1 MKMRYLIPRVRGII
15 IMPAKSIA
23 ISIILVLSL
32 SMLSPVNADEIEG
45 ERAEE
50 SVLNCDGIESLEF
63 NGLTANESVS
73 FQVGLGPRLPG
84 SNASSALLDSFME
97 NNTAWNW
104 TLDKHPYLDTNLTN
118 LQGVYK
124 PVSNETDLPVV
135 VLAAHYDSRDRAER
149 DDDENRT
156 DEPIPGAND
165 GASGVAVLSELARI
179 VPTLGLEHEVWIL
192 LTDAEDQGVVPQ
204 MLGAKAWAQDRTQEE
219 IDSMHAFLL
228 VDMIGD
234 ADLQINRVYPPKV
247 GLSETDRLW
256 DAVDGLASSLGLVK
270 DVAACDGSLGI
281 DIVNTDVLD
290 GVIDDHVPMLEVGI
304 PAIDLIDIR
313 FGPNATKWGGYW
325 HTHEDTPD
333 KVSAESL
340 AHVGRILELGLRQG
354 SWLMDENETLNED
367 IDDGTKQQSELSI
380 VYPIIAFTFI
390 GTVLLIS
397 GILHGSVRFKR

>member
-1 MKMRYLIPRVRGII
+1 
-15 IMPAKSIA
+15 MPAKYIA
-23 ISIILVLSL
+23 ISFIFVLSL
-32 SMLSPVNADEIEG
+32 SMLNPVNADEIED
-45 ERAEE
+45 EVAQE
-50 SVLNCDGIESLEF
+50 SMLNCEGIDSLEF
-63 NGLTANESVS
+63 DGLAANQSVT

-84 SNASSALLDSFME
+84 SNASSALLDSFIE

-118 LQGVYK
+118 LHGVYT
-124 PVSNETDLPVV
+124 PESNETDLPVV

-192 LTDAEDQGVVPQ
+192 LTDAEDQGVVPE

-219 IDSMHAFLL
+219 IDSIHAFLL

-256 DAVDGLASSLGLVK
+256 DSVEGLASSLGLVK
-270 DVAACDGSLGI
+270 DVAACDGSLGT
-281 DIVNTDVLD
+281 DIVNVNVLD

-340 AHVGRILELGLRQG
+340 THVGHILELGLRQG
-354 SWLMDENETLNED
+354 SWLMDENDTLNED
-367 IDDGTKQQSELSI
+367 TDNESKQSTQLSI
-380 VYPIIAFTFI
+380 VYSIIAFTFI
-390 GTVLLIS
+390 GASLLTF

>member
-1 MKMRYLIPRVRGII
+1 MRYLIPRVRGII
-15 IMPAKSIA
+15 IMPAKSVP
-23 ISIILVLSL
+23 ISFILVLLL
-32 SMLSPVNADEIEG
+32 SMLNPVNADEIENASID
-45 ERAEE
+45 ENT
-50 SVLNCDGIESLEF
+50 LNCEGIDSLEF
-63 NGLTANESVS
+63 DGLKANQSVS

-84 SNASSALLDSFME
+84 SNASKALLESFME

-104 TLDKHPYLDTNLTN
+104 TLDKHPYDDTNMTN
-118 LQGVYK
+118 LHGIYTPDVNQ
-124 PVSNETDLPVV
+124 TDLPVV
-135 VLAAHYDSRDRAER
+135 ILAAHYDSRDRAER

-156 DEPIPGAND
+156 NEPIPGAND
-165 GASGVAVLSELARI
+165 GGSGVAVLSELARI

-192 LTDAEDQGVVPQ
+192 LTDAEDQGVVPG

-219 IDSMHAFLL
+219 IDSIHAFLL

-247 GLSETDRLW
+247 GLSQTDRLW
-256 DAVDGLASSLGLVK
+256 EAVDDLASSLGLVK
-270 DVAACDGSLGI
+270 DVPACDGSLGI

-313 FGPNATKWGGYW
+313 YGPNATKWGGYW

-354 SWLMDENETLNED
+354 SWLMEENATLQDDIED
-367 IDDGTKQQSELSI
+367 KNKDASQYDAVVSFVVFS
-380 VYPIIAFTFI
+380 VI
-390 GTVLLIS
+390 GAVLLLF
-397 GILHGSVRFKR
+397 GILHGSVRFKP

>member
-23 ISIILVLSL
+23 ISFLLVLLISIL
-32 SMLSPVNADEIEG
+32 NPVNADEIEDL
-45 ERAEE
+45 ETDI
-50 SVLNCDGIESLEF
+50 LNCEGIESLEF
-63 NGLTANESVS
+63 DGLAANQSVS

-84 SNASSALLDSFME
+84 SNASSALLDSFIE

-104 TLDKHPYLDTNLTN
+104 TLDIHPYLDTNLTN
-118 LQGVYK
+118 LHGIYT
-124 PVSNETDLPVV
+124 PESNETDLPVV
-135 VLAAHYDSRDRAER
+135 ILAAHYDSRDRAER

-179 VPTLGLEHEVWIL
+179 VPMLGLEHQVWIL
-192 LTDAEDQGVVPQ
+192 LTDAEDQGVVPE

-219 IDSMHAFLL
+219 IDSIHAFLL

-270 DVAACDGSLGI
+270 DVTACDGSLGI
-281 DIVNTDVLD
+281 DIVNVNELD

-340 AHVGRILELGLRQG
+340 THVGHILELGLRQG
-354 SWLMDENETLNED
+354 SWLKDENETLDEETDNK
-367 IDDGTKQQSELSI
+367 TKETTELSI
-380 VYPIIAFTFI
+380 IYPILAFTFI
-390 GTVLLIS
+390 GASLITF

>member
-1 MKMRYLIPRVRGII
+1 
-15 IMPAKSIA
+15 MPAKYIA
-23 ISIILVLSL
+23 ISFILVLSL
-32 SMLSPVNADEIEG
+32 SMLNPVNADEIED
-45 ERAEE
+45 EVAQE
-50 SVLNCDGIESLEF
+50 SILNCEGINSLEF
-63 NGLTANESVS
+63 DGLAANQSVT

-84 SNASSALLDSFME
+84 SNASSALLDSFIE

-118 LQGVYK
+118 LHGVYT
-124 PVSNETDLPVV
+124 PESNGTDLPVV

-192 LTDAEDQGVVPQ
+192 LTDAEDQGVVPE

-219 IDSMHAFLL
+219 IDSIHAFLL
-228 VDMIGD
+228 IDMIGD

-256 DAVDGLASSLGLVK
+256 DSVEGLASSLGLVK
-270 DVAACDGSLGI
+270 DVAACDGSLGT
-281 DIVNTDVLD
+281 DIVNVNVLD

-340 AHVGRILELGLRQG
+340 THVGHILELGLRQG
-354 SWLMDENETLNED
+354 SWLMDENDTLNED
-367 IDDGTKQQSELSI
+367 TDNESKQSTQLSV
-380 VYPIIAFTFI
+380 VYSIIAFTFI
-390 GTVLLIS
+390 GASLVTF

>member
-15 IMPAKSIA
+15 IMPTKYIA
-23 ISIILVLSL
+23 ISFVLVLSL
-32 SMLSPVNADEIEG
+32 SMLNPVNADEMEG

-50 SVLNCDGIESLEF
+50 SLLDCDGIESLEF
-63 NGLTANESVS
+63 DGLAANQSVS

-118 LQGVYK
+118 LHGVYK

-156 DEPIPGAND
+156 GEPIPGAND

-179 VPTLGLEHEVWIL
+179 VPTLGLDHEVWIL

-219 IDSMHAFLL
+219 IDSIHAFLL

-234 ADLQINRVYPPKV
+234 AYLQINRVYPPKV

-354 SWLMDENETLNED
+354 SWLMEENETLNED

>member
-1 MKMRYLIPRVRGII
+1 
-15 IMPAKSIA
+15 MPAKYIA
-23 ISIILVLSL
+23 ISFILVLSL
-32 SMLSPVNADEIEG
+32 SMLNPVNADEIED
-45 ERAEE
+45 EVAQE
-50 SVLNCDGIESLEF
+50 SILNCEGINSLEF
-63 NGLTANESVS
+63 DGLAANQSVT

-84 SNASSALLDSFME
+84 SNASSALLDSFIE

-104 TLDKHPYLDTNLTN
+104 ALDKHPYLDTNLTN
-118 LQGVYK
+118 LHGVYT
-124 PVSNETDLPVV
+124 PESNETDLPVV

-192 LTDAEDQGVVPQ
+192 LTDAEDQGVVPE

-219 IDSMHAFLL
+219 IDSIHAFLL

-256 DAVDGLASSLGLVK
+256 DSVEGLASSLGLVK
-270 DVAACDGSLGI
+270 DVAACDGSLGT
-281 DIVNTDVLD
+281 DIVNVNVLD

-340 AHVGRILELGLRQG
+340 THVGHILELGLRQG
-354 SWLMDENETLNED
+354 SWLMDENDTLNED
-367 IDDGTKQQSELSI
+367 TDNESKQSTQLSI
-380 VYPIIAFTFI
+380 VYSIIAFTFI
-390 GTVLLIS
+390 GASLLTF

>member
-1 MKMRYLIPRVRGII
+1 MPR
-15 IMPAKSIA
+15 KSIA
-23 ISIILVLSL
+23 ISFILVISL
-32 SMLSPVNADEIEG
+32 SMLSPVNADEFEG
-45 ERAEE
+45 EGTEE
-50 SVLNCDGIESLEF
+50 SILNCQGIESLEF
-63 NGLTANESVS
+63 DGLAANQSVS

-84 SNASSALLDSFME
+84 SNASSALLNSFME

-118 LQGVYK
+118 LHGIYT
-124 PVSNETDLPVV
+124 PASNETDLPVV

-219 IDSMHAFLL
+219 IDSIHAFLL

-281 DIVNTDVLD
+281 DIVNTNVLD

-313 FGPNATKWGGYW
+313 FGPNATKWEGYW

-340 AHVGRILELGLRQG
+340 THVGHILELGLRQG
-354 SWLMDENETLNED
+354 SWLNEENETLNEENETLNED
-367 IDDGTKQQSELSI
+367 TDNKTRQSTQLSI
-380 VYPIIAFTFI
+380 IYPILAFTFI
-390 GTVLLIS
+390 GASLLTF
-397 GILHGSVRFKR
+397 GLLHGSVRFKR

>member
-1 MKMRYLIPRVRGII
+1 
-15 IMPAKSIA
+15 MPTKSIA
-23 ISIILVLSL
+23 ISFVLVLSL
-32 SMLSPVNADEIEG
+32 SMLNPVNADEMEG
-45 ERAEE
+45 EIAEE
-50 SVLNCDGIESLEF
+50 SLLDCDGIESLEF
-63 NGLTANESVS
+63 DGLAANQSVS

-118 LQGVYK
+118 LHGVYK

-156 DEPIPGAND
+156 GEPIPGAND

-179 VPTLGLEHEVWIL
+179 VPTLGLDHEVWIL

-219 IDSMHAFLL
+219 IDSIHAFLL

-234 ADLQINRVYPPKV
+234 AYLQINRVYPPKV

-256 DAVDGLASSLGLVK
+256 NAVDGLASSLGLVK

-340 AHVGRILELGLRQG
+340 AHVGRLLELGLRQG

>member
-1 MKMRYLIPRVRGII
+1 
-15 IMPAKSIA
+15 MPAKSVA
-23 ISIILVLSL
+23 ISFVLVLIL
-32 SMLSPVNADEIEG
+32 SILNPVNADEIETTLID
-45 ERAEE
+45 ENA
-50 SVLNCDGIESLEF
+50 LNCEGIDSLEF
-63 NGLTANESVS
+63 DGLRANQSVS

-84 SNASSALLDSFME
+84 SNASKALLESFME

-104 TLDKHPYLDTNLTN
+104 TLDKHPYADTNMTN
-118 LQGVYK
+118 LHGIYTPNVNQ
-124 PVSNETDLPVV
+124 TDLPVV
-135 VLAAHYDSRDRAER
+135 ILAAHYDSRDRAER

-165 GASGVAVLSELARI
+165 GGSGVAVLSELARI

-192 LTDAEDQGVVPQ
+192 LTDAEDQGVVPG

-219 IDSMHAFLL
+219 IDSIHAFLL

-247 GLSETDRLW
+247 GLSQTDRLW
-256 DAVDGLASSLGLVK
+256 ESVDDLASSLGLVK
-270 DVAACDGSLGI
+270 DVPACDGSLGI

-313 FGPNATKWGGYW
+313 YGPNATKWGGYW

-354 SWLMDENETLNED
+354 SWLMEENATLQDDVEDKNED
-367 IDDGTKQQSELSI
+367 ASKYDAVVSFVVFS
-380 VYPIIAFTFI
+380 AI
-390 GTVLLIS
+390 GVVLLLF
-397 GILHGSVRFKR
+397 GILHGSVRFKP

>member
-1 MKMRYLIPRVRGII
+1 
-15 IMPAKSIA
+15 MPAKSVA
-23 ISIILVLSL
+23 ISFVLVLLL
-32 SMLSPVNADEIEG
+32 SILNPVNADEIETTSID
-45 ERAEE
+45 ENT
-50 SVLNCDGIESLEF
+50 LNCEGIESLEF
-63 NGLTANESVS
+63 DGLRANESVS

-84 SNASSALLDSFME
+84 SNASKALLESFME

-104 TLDKHPYLDTNLTN
+104 TLDKHPYADTNMTN
-118 LQGVYK
+118 LHGIYTPNVNQ
-124 PVSNETDLPVV
+124 TDLPVV
-135 VLAAHYDSRDRAER
+135 ILAAHYDSRDRAER

-156 DEPIPGAND
+156 GEPIPGAND
-165 GASGVAVLSELARI
+165 GGSGVAVLSELARI

-192 LTDAEDQGVVPQ
+192 LTDAEDQGVVPC

-219 IDSMHAFLL
+219 IDSIHAFLL

-247 GLSETDRLW
+247 GLSQTDRLW
-256 DAVDGLASSLGLVK
+256 EAVDDLASSLGLVK
-270 DVAACDGSLGI
+270 DVPACDGSLGI

-313 FGPNATKWGGYW
+313 YGPNATKWGGYW

-354 SWLMDENETLNED
+354 SWLMEENTTLQDDVENKSED
-367 IDDGTKQQSELSI
+367 ATQYDAVVLFVVFS
-380 VYPIIAFTFI
+380 AI
-390 GTVLLIS
+390 GAVLLLF
-397 GILHGSVRFKR
+397 GILHGSVRFKP

>member
-1 MKMRYLIPRVRGII
+1 
-15 IMPAKSIA
+15 MPAKSIA
-23 ISIILVLSL
+23 ISFILVLSL
-32 SMLSPVNADEIEG
+32 SMLNPVNADEIEG
-45 ERAEE
+45 TE
-50 SVLNCDGIESLEF
+50 VDMLNCEGIEFLEF
-63 NGLTANESVS
+63 DGLAANQSVS

-84 SNASSALLDSFME
+84 SNASSALLNSFME
-97 NNTAWNW
+97 NNTEWDW

-118 LQGVYK
+118 LHGVYT
-124 PVSNETDLPVV
+124 PVSNQTDLPVV

-192 LTDAEDQGVVPQ
+192 LTDAEDQGVVPE

-219 IDSMHAFLL
+219 IDSIHAFLL

-234 ADLQINRVYPPKV
+234 ADLQINRVYPPSV
-247 GLSETDRLW
+247 GISETDRLW
-256 DAVDGLASSLGLVK
+256 NAVEGLASSLGIVK
-270 DVAACDGSLGI
+270 DVTSCDGSLGI
-281 DIVNTDVLD
+281 DIVNVNVLD

-340 AHVGRILELGLRQG
+340 THVGHILELGLRQG
-354 SWLMDENETLNED
+354 SWLMDENETLDED
-367 IDDGTKQQSELSI
+367 TDEKTKQSPQLSI
-380 VYPIIAFTFI
+380 VYPIIVFTFI
-390 GTVLLIS
+390 GASLLTF

>member
-179 VPTLGLEHEVWIL
+179 VPTLGLEHEV
-192 LTDAEDQGVVPQ
+192 
-204 MLGAKAWAQDRTQEE
+204 
-219 IDSMHAFLL
+219 
-228 VDMIGD
+228 
-234 ADLQINRVYPPKV
+234 
-247 GLSETDRLW
+247 
-256 DAVDGLASSLGLVK
+256 SSTGFY
-270 DVAACDGSLGI
+270 S
-281 DIVNTDVLD
+281 T
-290 GVIDDHVPMLEVGI
+290 
-304 PAIDLIDIR
+304 
-313 FGPNATKWGGYW
+313 
-325 HTHEDTPD
+325 
-333 KVSAESL
+333 S
-340 AHVGRILELGLRQG
+340 
-354 SWLMDENETLNED
+354 
-367 IDDGTKQQSELSI
+367 
-380 VYPIIAFTFI
+380 
-390 GTVLLIS
+390 
-397 GILHGSVRFKR
+397 SVQ

>member
-23 ISIILVLSL
+23 ISFLLVLLISIL
-32 SMLSPVNADEIEG
+32 NPVNADEIEDL
-45 ERAEE
+45 ETDI
-50 SVLNCDGIESLEF
+50 LNCEGIESLEF
-63 NGLTANESVS
+63 DGLAANQSVS

-84 SNASSALLDSFME
+84 SNASSALLDSFIE

-104 TLDKHPYLDTNLTN
+104 TLDIHPYLDTNLTN
-118 LQGVYK
+118 LHGIYT
-124 PVSNETDLPVV
+124 PESNETDLPVV

-179 VPTLGLEHEVWIL
+179 VPMLGLEHEVWIL
-192 LTDAEDQGVVPQ
+192 LTDAEDQGVVPE

-219 IDSMHAFLL
+219 IDSIHAFLL

-256 DAVDGLASSLGLVK
+256 DAVDDLASSLGLVK
-270 DVAACDGSLGI
+270 DVTACDGSLGI
-281 DIVNTDVLD
+281 DIVNVNELD

-340 AHVGRILELGLRQG
+340 THVGHILELGLRQG
-354 SWLMDENETLNED
+354 SWLEDENETLDEETDNK
-367 IDDGTKQQSELSI
+367 TKETTELSI
-380 VYPIIAFTFI
+380 IYPILAFTFI
-390 GTVLLIS
+390 GASLITF

>member
-1 MKMRYLIPRVRGII
+1 MKNSIYITLFFITTTVSCQ
-15 IMPAKSIA
+15 KSIP
-23 ISIILVLSL
+23 LF
-32 SMLSPVNADEIEG
+32 
-45 ERAEE
+45 
-50 SVLNCDGIESLEF
+50 DGNSAF
-63 NGLTANESVS
+63 NHLIKQCE
-73 FQVGLGPRLPG
+73 LGPRNPG
-84 SNASSALLDSFME
+84 SNGHKKALEYFLEILNPLADTLFTQSYIETMPRTGKKVDMNNVIARFNTSASKQIMISAHWDTRPWGDRGSSIME
-97 NNTAWNW
+97 KN
-104 TLDKHPYLDTNLTN
+104 
-118 LQGVYK
+118 Q
-124 PVSNETDLPVV
+124 
-135 VLAAHYDSRDRAER
+135 
-149 DDDENRT
+149 
-156 DEPIPGAND
+156 PILGAND

-219 IDSMHAFLL
+219 IDSIHAFLL

-270 DVAACDGSLGI
+270 NVAACDGSLGI

-340 AHVGRILELGLRQG
+340 AHVGNILELGLRQG

-367 IDDGTKQQSELSI
+367 FDEETKQQSELSI

-390 GTVLLIS
+390 GTVLLIF

>member
-1 MKMRYLIPRVRGII
+1 MRYLIPRVRGII
-15 IMPAKSIA
+15 IMPTKSIA
-23 ISIILVLSL
+23 ISFVLVLSL

-45 ERAEE
+45 EIAEE
-50 SVLNCDGIESLEF
+50 SLLDCDGIESLEF
-63 NGLTANESVS
+63 DGLAANQSVS

-118 LQGVYK
+118 LHGVYK

-156 DEPIPGAND
+156 GEPIPGAND
-165 GASGVAVLSELARI
+165 GASGVAVLLELARI
-179 VPTLGLEHEVWIL
+179 VPTLGLDHEVWIL

-219 IDSMHAFLL
+219 IDSIHAFLL

-234 ADLQINRVYPPKV
+234 AYLQINRVYPPKV

>member
-1 MKMRYLIPRVRGII
+1 
-15 IMPAKSIA
+15 MPAKSIA
-23 ISIILVLSL
+23 ISFLLVLLISTIN
-32 SMLSPVNADEIEG
+32 PVNAEEIE
-45 ERAEE
+45 EIE
-50 SVLNCDGIESLEF
+50 SDILNCEGIESLEF
-63 NGLTANESVS
+63 DGLAANQSVS

-84 SNASSALLDSFME
+84 SNASSTLLNSFIE
-97 NNTAWNW
+97 NNTAWDW

-118 LQGVYK
+118 LHGIYT
-124 PVSNETDLPVV
+124 PESNETDLPVV

-179 VPTLGLEHEVWIL
+179 VPMLGLEHEVWIL
-192 LTDAEDQGVVPQ
+192 LTDAEDQGVVPG

-219 IDSMHAFLL
+219 IDSIDAFLL

-256 DAVDGLASSLGLVK
+256 DAVNGLSSSLGLVK
-270 DVAACDGSLGI
+270 DVTACDGSLGI
-281 DIVNTDVLD
+281 DIVNVNELD

-340 AHVGRILELGLRQG
+340 THVGQILELGLRQG
-354 SWLMDENETLNED
+354 SWLKDVNESLNED
-367 IDDGTKQQSELSI
+367 TDHKTKQSTQLNI
-380 VYPIIAFTFI
+380 VYPILAFTFI
-390 GTVLLIS
+390 GASLLTF

>member
-1 MKMRYLIPRVRGII
+1 
-15 IMPAKSIA
+15 MPTKSIA
-23 ISIILVLSL
+23 ISFVLVLSL
-32 SMLSPVNADEIEG
+32 SMLNPVNADEMEG
-45 ERAEE
+45 EIAEE
-50 SVLNCDGIESLEF
+50 SLLDCDGIESLEF
-63 NGLTANESVS
+63 DGLAANQSVS

-104 TLDKHPYLDTNLTN
+104 TLDKHPYLDTDLTN
-118 LQGVYK
+118 LHGVYK

-156 DEPIPGAND
+156 GEPIPGAND

-179 VPTLGLEHEVWIL
+179 VPTLGLDHEVWIL

-219 IDSMHAFLL
+219 IDSIHAFLL

-234 ADLQINRVYPPKV
+234 AYLQINRVYPPKV

-256 DAVDGLASSLGLVK
+256 NAVDGLASSLGLVK

-340 AHVGRILELGLRQG
+340 AHVGRLLELGLRQG

-367 IDDGTKQQSELSI
+367 IDDETKQQSELSI

>member
-1 MKMRYLIPRVRGII
+1 MPR
-15 IMPAKSIA
+15 KSIA
-23 ISIILVLSL
+23 ISFILVISL
-32 SMLSPVNADEIEG
+32 SMLSPVNADEFEG
-45 ERAEE
+45 EGTEE
-50 SVLNCDGIESLEF
+50 SILNCQGIESLEF
-63 NGLTANESVS
+63 DGLAANQSVS

-84 SNASSALLDSFME
+84 SNASSALLNSFME

-118 LQGVYK
+118 LHGIYT
-124 PVSNETDLPVV
+124 PANNETDLPVV

-219 IDSMHAFLL
+219 IDSIHAFLL

-281 DIVNTDVLD
+281 DIVNTNVLD

-313 FGPNATKWGGYW
+313 FGPNATKWCDNRA
-325 HTHEDTPD
+325 HCHFVIDNSS
-333 KVSAESL
+333 VFFFVFFISA
-340 AHVGRILELGLRQG
+340 A
-354 SWLMDENETLNED
+354 
-367 IDDGTKQQSELSI
+367 
-380 VYPIIAFTFI
+380 
-390 GTVLLIS
+390 
-397 GILHGSVRFKR
+397 

>member
-367 IDDGTKQQSELSI
+367 IEEENKQQSELSI

-390 GTVLLIS
+390 GTVLLIF

>member
-1 MKMRYLIPRVRGII
+1 
-15 IMPAKSIA
+15 MPAKSIA

>member
-1 MKMRYLIPRVRGII
+1 
-15 IMPAKSIA
+15 MPAKYIA
-23 ISIILVLSL
+23 ISFIFVLSL
-32 SMLSPVNADEIEG
+32 SMLNPVNADEIED
-45 ERAEE
+45 EVAQE
-50 SVLNCDGIESLEF
+50 SMLNCEGIDSLEF
-63 NGLTANESVS
+63 DGLAANQSVT

-84 SNASSALLDSFME
+84 SNASSALLDSFIE

-118 LQGVYK
+118 LHGVYT
-124 PVSNETDLPVV
+124 PESNETDLPVV

-179 VPTLGLEHEVWIL
+179 VPSLGLEHEVWIL
-192 LTDAEDQGVVPQ
+192 LTDAEDQGVVPE

-219 IDSMHAFLL
+219 IDSIHAFLL

-256 DAVDGLASSLGLVK
+256 DSVEGLASSLGLVK
-270 DVAACDGSLGI
+270 DVAACDGSLGT
-281 DIVNTDVLD
+281 DIVNVNVLD

-340 AHVGRILELGLRQG
+340 THVGHILELGLRQG
-354 SWLMDENETLNED
+354 SWLMDENDTLNED
-367 IDDGTKQQSELSI
+367 TDNESKQSTQLSI
-380 VYPIIAFTFI
+380 VYSIIAFTFI
-390 GTVLLIS
+390 GASLLTF

>member
-1 MKMRYLIPRVRGII
+1 
-15 IMPAKSIA
+15 MPAKSIA
-23 ISIILVLSL
+23 ISFLLVLLISIL
-32 SMLSPVNADEIEG
+32 NPVNADEIEDL
-45 ERAEE
+45 ETDI
-50 SVLNCDGIESLEF
+50 LNCEGIESLEF
-63 NGLTANESVS
+63 DGLAANQSVS

-84 SNASSALLDSFME
+84 SNASSALLDSFIE

-104 TLDKHPYLDTNLTN
+104 TLDIHPYLDTNLTN
-118 LQGVYK
+118 LHGIYT
-124 PVSNETDLPVV
+124 PESNETDLPVV

-179 VPTLGLEHEVWIL
+179 VPMLGLEHEVWIL
-192 LTDAEDQGVVPQ
+192 LTDAEDQGVVPE

-219 IDSMHAFLL
+219 IDSIHAFLL

-270 DVAACDGSLGI
+270 DVTACDGSLGI
-281 DIVNTDVLD
+281 DIVNVNELD

-340 AHVGRILELGLRQG
+340 THVGHILELGLRQG
-354 SWLMDENETLNED
+354 SWLEDENETLDKETDNK
-367 IDDGTKQQSELSI
+367 TKETTELSI
-380 VYPIIAFTFI
+380 IYPILAFTFI
-390 GTVLLIS
+390 GASLITF

>member
-1 MKMRYLIPRVRGII
+1 MRYLIPRVRGII
-15 IMPAKSIA
+15 IMPTKYIA
-23 ISIILVLSL
+23 ISFVLVLSL
-32 SMLSPVNADEIEG
+32 SMLNPVNADEMEG

-50 SVLNCDGIESLEF
+50 SLLDCDGIESLEF
-63 NGLTANESVS
+63 DGLAANQSVS

-118 LQGVYK
+118 LHGVYK

-156 DEPIPGAND
+156 GEPIPGAND

-179 VPTLGLEHEVWIL
+179 VPTLGLDHEVWIL

-219 IDSMHAFLL
+219 IDSIHAFLL

-234 ADLQINRVYPPKV
+234 AYLQINRVYPPKV

>member
-1 MKMRYLIPRVRGII
+1 
-15 IMPAKSIA
+15 MPAKYIA
-23 ISIILVLSL
+23 ISFILVLSL
-32 SMLSPVNADEIEG
+32 SMLNPVNADEIED
-45 ERAEE
+45 EVAQE
-50 SVLNCDGIESLEF
+50 SILNCEGINSLEF
-63 NGLTANESVS
+63 DGLAANQSVT

-84 SNASSALLDSFME
+84 SNASSALLDSFIE

-118 LQGVYK
+118 LHGVYT
-124 PVSNETDLPVV
+124 PESNETDLPVV

-179 VPTLGLEHEVWIL
+179 VPSLGLEHEVWIL
-192 LTDAEDQGVVPQ
+192 LTDAEDQGVVPE

-219 IDSMHAFLL
+219 IDSIHAFLL

-256 DAVDGLASSLGLVK
+256 DSVEGLASSLGLVK
-270 DVAACDGSLGI
+270 DVAACDGSLGT
-281 DIVNTDVLD
+281 DIVNVNVLD

-340 AHVGRILELGLRQG
+340 THVGHILELGLRQG
-354 SWLMDENETLNED
+354 SWLMDENDTLNED
-367 IDDGTKQQSELSI
+367 TDNESKQSTQLSV
-380 VYPIIAFTFI
+380 VYSIIAFTFI
-390 GTVLLIS
+390 GASLVTF

>member
-23 ISIILVLSL
+23 ISFLLVLLISIL
-32 SMLSPVNADEIEG
+32 NPVNADEIEDL
-45 ERAEE
+45 ETDI
-50 SVLNCDGIESLEF
+50 LNCEGIESLEF
-63 NGLTANESVS
+63 DGLAANQSVS

-84 SNASSALLDSFME
+84 SNASSALLDSFIE

-104 TLDKHPYLDTNLTN
+104 TLDIHPYLDTNLTN
-118 LQGVYK
+118 LHGIYT
-124 PVSNETDLPVV
+124 PESNETDLPVV

-179 VPTLGLEHEVWIL
+179 VPMLGLEHEVWIL
-192 LTDAEDQGVVPQ
+192 LTDAEDQGVVPE

-219 IDSMHAFLL
+219 IDSIHAFLL

-270 DVAACDGSLGI
+270 DVTACDGSLGI
-281 DIVNTDVLD
+281 DIVNVNELD

-340 AHVGRILELGLRQG
+340 THVGHILELGLRQG
-354 SWLMDENETLNED
+354 SWLEDENETLDKETDNK
-367 IDDGTKQQSELSI
+367 TKETTELSI
-380 VYPIIAFTFI
+380 IYPILAFTFI
-390 GTVLLIS
+390 GASLITF

>member
-1 MKMRYLIPRVRGII
+1 
-15 IMPAKSIA
+15 MPAKSIA
-23 ISIILVLSL
+23 ISFILVLSL
-32 SMLSPVNADEIEG
+32 SMLNPVNADEIEG
-45 ERAEE
+45 TE
-50 SVLNCDGIESLEF
+50 VDMLNCEGIEFLEF
-63 NGLTANESVS
+63 DGLAANQSVS

-84 SNASSALLDSFME
+84 SNASSVLLNSFME
-97 NNTAWNW
+97 NNTEWDW

-118 LQGVYK
+118 LHGVYT
-124 PVSNETDLPVV
+124 PVSNQTDLPVV

-156 DEPIPGAND
+156 DDPIPGAND

-192 LTDAEDQGVVPQ
+192 LTDAEDQGVVPE

-219 IDSMHAFLL
+219 IDSIHAFLL

-234 ADLQINRVYPPKV
+234 ADLQINRVYPPSV
-247 GLSETDRLW
+247 GISETDRLW
-256 DAVDGLASSLGLVK
+256 NAVEGLASSLGIVK
-270 DVAACDGSLGI
+270 DVTSCDGSLGI
-281 DIVNTDVLD
+281 DIVNVNVLD

-340 AHVGRILELGLRQG
+340 THVGHILELGLRQG
-354 SWLMDENETLNED
+354 SWLMDENETLDED
-367 IDDGTKQQSELSI
+367 THEKTKQSPQLSI
-380 VYPIIAFTFI
+380 VYPIIVFTFI
-390 GTVLLIS
+390 GASLLTF

>member
-1 MKMRYLIPRVRGII
+1 
-15 IMPAKSIA
+15 MPTKSIA
-23 ISIILVLSL
+23 ISFVLVLSL
-32 SMLSPVNADEIEG
+32 SMLNPVNADEMEG
-45 ERAEE
+45 EIAEE
-50 SVLNCDGIESLEF
+50 SLLDCDGIESLEF
-63 NGLTANESVS
+63 DGLAANQSVS

-104 TLDKHPYLDTNLTN
+104 TLDKHPYLDTDLTN
-118 LQGVYK
+118 LHGVYK

-156 DEPIPGAND
+156 GEPIPGAND

-179 VPTLGLEHEVWIL
+179 VPTLGLDHEVWIL

-219 IDSMHAFLL
+219 IDSIHAFLL

-234 ADLQINRVYPPKV
+234 AYLQINRVYPPKV

-256 DAVDGLASSLGLVK
+256 NAVDGLASSLGLVK

-340 AHVGRILELGLRQG
+340 AHVGRLLELGLRQG

>member
-15 IMPAKSIA
+15 IMPTKYIA
-23 ISIILVLSL
+23 ISFVLVLSL
-32 SMLSPVNADEIEG
+32 SMLNPVNADEMEG

-50 SVLNCDGIESLEF
+50 GLLDCDGIESLEF
-63 NGLTANESVS
+63 DGLAANQSVS

-118 LQGVYK
+118 LHGVYK

-156 DEPIPGAND
+156 GEPIPGAND
-165 GASGVAVLSELARI
+165 GASGVAVLLELARI
-179 VPTLGLEHEVWIL
+179 VPTLGLDHEVWIL

-219 IDSMHAFLL
+219 IDSIHAFLL

-234 ADLQINRVYPPKV
+234 AYLQINRVYPPKV

>member
-1 MKMRYLIPRVRGII
+1 
-15 IMPAKSIA
+15 MPAKYIA
-23 ISIILVLSL
+23 ISFILVLSL
-32 SMLSPVNADEIEG
+32 SMLNPVNADEIED
-45 ERAEE
+45 EVAQE
-50 SVLNCDGIESLEF
+50 SILNCEGINSLEF
-63 NGLTANESVS
+63 DGLAANQSVT

-84 SNASSALLDSFME
+84 SNASSALLDSFIE

-118 LQGVYK
+118 LHGVYT
-124 PVSNETDLPVV
+124 PESNETDLPVV

-179 VPTLGLEHEVWIL
+179 VPSLGLEHEVWIL
-192 LTDAEDQGVVPQ
+192 LTDAEDQGVVPE

-219 IDSMHAFLL
+219 IDSIHAFLL

-256 DAVDGLASSLGLVK
+256 DSVEGLASSLGLVK
-270 DVAACDGSLGI
+270 DVAACDGSLGT
-281 DIVNTDVLD
+281 DIVNVNVLD

-340 AHVGRILELGLRQG
+340 THVGHILELGLRQG
-354 SWLMDENETLNED
+354 SWLMDENDTLNED
-367 IDDGTKQQSELSI
+367 TDNESKQSTQLSI
-380 VYPIIAFTFI
+380 VYSIIAFTFI
-390 GTVLLIS
+390 GASLVTF

>member
-50 SVLNCDGIESLEF
+50 SVLNCYGIESLEF

-234 ADLQINRVYPPKV
+234 AYLQINRVYPPKV

-340 AHVGRILELGLRQG
+340 AHVGNILELGLRQG

-367 IDDGTKQQSELSI
+367 IDEETKQQSELSI

-390 GTVLLIS
+390 GTVLLIF

>member
-1 MKMRYLIPRVRGII
+1 
-15 IMPAKSIA
+15 MPAKSIA

-32 SMLSPVNADEIEG
+32 SMLNPVNADEIEA

-50 SVLNCDGIESLEF
+50 SLLNCDGIESLEF
-63 NGLTANESVS
+63 DGLAANQSVS

-84 SNASSALLDSFME
+84 SNASETLLDSFME
-97 NNTAWNW
+97 NNTAWEW

-118 LQGVYK
+118 LQGIYT
-124 PVSNETDLPVV
+124 PPSNETDLPVV

-219 IDSMHAFLL
+219 IDSIHAFLL

-234 ADLQINRVYPPKV
+234 ADLQINRVYPPTV

-270 DVAACDGSLGI
+270 DVPACDGSLGI

-340 AHVGRILELGLRQG
+340 THVGHILELGLRQG
-354 SWLMDENETLNED
+354 SWLNIENETLNED
-367 IDDGTKQQSELSI
+367 TDNKTTQSTQLSI
-380 VYPIIAFTFI
+380 IYPIIAFTFI
-390 GTVLLIS
+390 GASLLTF

>member
-179 VPTLGLEHEVWIL
+179 VPTLGLDHEVWIL

-219 IDSMHAFLL
+219 IDSIHAFLL

-234 ADLQINRVYPPKV
+234 AYLQINRVYPPKV

>member
-1 MKMRYLIPRVRGII
+1 MA
-15 IMPAKSIA
+15 AKSIA
-23 ISIILVLSL
+23 ISFILILTL
-32 SMLSPVNADEIEG
+32 SMFNSVNADEIEDAV
-45 ERAEE
+45 AEE
-50 SVLNCDGIESLEF
+50 SILNCEGIESLEF
-63 NGLTANESVS
+63 DGLAANQSVS

-84 SNASSALLDSFME
+84 SNASKALLDSFME

-118 LQGVYK
+118 LHGVYT
-124 PVSNETDLPVV
+124 PESNKTDLPVV

-156 DEPIPGAND
+156 DDPIPGAND

-219 IDSMHAFLL
+219 IDSIHAFLL

-234 ADLQINRVYPPKV
+234 ADLQINRVYPPNV

-270 DVAACDGSLGI
+270 DVAACDGNLGI
-281 DIVNTDVLD
+281 DVVNTDVLD

-340 AHVGRILELGLRQG
+340 THVGHILELGLRQG
-354 SWLMDENETLNED
+354 SWLNEDTDNKTLNED
-367 IDDGTKQQSELSI
+367 TDNKTEQSNQLSI
-380 VYPIIAFTFI
+380 MYPIIVLTFI
-390 GTVLLIS
+390 GASLLTFV
-397 GILHGSVRFKR
+397 ILRGSVRFKR

>member
-1 MKMRYLIPRVRGII
+1 
-15 IMPAKSIA
+15 MPAKYIA
-23 ISIILVLSL
+23 ISFIFVLSL
-32 SMLSPVNADEIEG
+32 SMLNPVNADEIED
-45 ERAEE
+45 EVAQE
-50 SVLNCDGIESLEF
+50 SMLNCEGIDSLEF
-63 NGLTANESVS
+63 DGLAANQSVT

-84 SNASSALLDSFME
+84 SNASSALLDSFIE

-118 LQGVYK
+118 LHGVYT
-124 PVSNETDLPVV
+124 PESNETDLPVV

-192 LTDAEDQGVVPQ
+192 LTDAEDQGVVPE

-219 IDSMHAFLL
+219 IDSIHAFLL

-256 DAVDGLASSLGLVK
+256 DSVEGLASSLGLVK
-270 DVAACDGSLGI
+270 DVAACDGSLGT
-281 DIVNTDVLD
+281 DIVNVNVLD

-340 AHVGRILELGLRQG
+340 THVGHILELGLRQG
-354 SWLMDENETLNED
+354 SWLMDENDTLNED
-367 IDDGTKQQSELSI
+367 TDNESKQSTQLSI
-380 VYPIIAFTFI
+380 VYSIIAFTFI
-390 GTVLLIS
+390 GASLVTF

>member
-1 MKMRYLIPRVRGII
+1 
-15 IMPAKSIA
+15 MPAKYIA
-23 ISIILVLSL
+23 ISFILVLSL
-32 SMLSPVNADEIEG
+32 SMLNPVNADEIED
-45 ERAEE
+45 EVAQE
-50 SVLNCDGIESLEF
+50 SILNCEGINSLEF
-63 NGLTANESVS
+63 DGLAANQSVT

-84 SNASSALLDSFME
+84 SNASSALLDSFIE

-118 LQGVYK
+118 LHGVYT
-124 PVSNETDLPVV
+124 PESNETDLPVV

-192 LTDAEDQGVVPQ
+192 LTDAEDQGVVPE

-219 IDSMHAFLL
+219 IDSIHAFLL

-256 DAVDGLASSLGLVK
+256 DSVEGLASSLGLVK
-270 DVAACDGSLGI
+270 DVAACDGSLGT
-281 DIVNTDVLD
+281 DIVNVNVLD

-340 AHVGRILELGLRQG
+340 THVGHILELGLRQG
-354 SWLMDENETLNED
+354 SWLMDENDTLNED
-367 IDDGTKQQSELSI
+367 TDNESKQSTQLSV
-380 VYPIIAFTFI
+380 VYSIIAFTFI
-390 GTVLLIS
+390 GASLLTF

>member
-1 MKMRYLIPRVRGII
+1 
-15 IMPAKSIA
+15 MPAKYIA
-23 ISIILVLSL
+23 ISFIFVLSL
-32 SMLSPVNADEIEG
+32 SMLNPVNADEIED
-45 ERAEE
+45 EVAQE
-50 SVLNCDGIESLEF
+50 SMLNCEGIDSLEF
-63 NGLTANESVS
+63 DGLAANQSVT

-84 SNASSALLDSFME
+84 SNASSALLDSFIE

-118 LQGVYK
+118 LHGVYT
-124 PVSNETDLPVV
+124 PESNETDLPVV

-192 LTDAEDQGVVPQ
+192 LTDAEDQGVVPE

-219 IDSMHAFLL
+219 IDSIHAFLL

-256 DAVDGLASSLGLVK
+256 DSVEGLASSLGLVK
-270 DVAACDGSLGI
+270 DVAACDGSLGT
-281 DIVNTDVLD
+281 DIVNVNVLD

-340 AHVGRILELGLRQG
+340 THVGHILELGLRQG
-354 SWLMDENETLNED
+354 SWLMNENDTLYEDTDNES
-367 IDDGTKQQSELSI
+367 KQSTQLSI
-380 VYPIIAFTFI
+380 VYSIIAFTFI
-390 GTVLLIS
+390 GASLVTF

>member
-23 ISIILVLSL
+23 ISFLLVLLISIL
-32 SMLSPVNADEIEG
+32 NPVNADEIEDL
-45 ERAEE
+45 ETDI
-50 SVLNCDGIESLEF
+50 LNCEGIESLEF
-63 NGLTANESVS
+63 DGLAANQSVS

-84 SNASSALLDSFME
+84 SNASSALLDSFIE

-104 TLDKHPYLDTNLTN
+104 TLDIHPYLDTNLTN
-118 LQGVYK
+118 LHGIYT
-124 PVSNETDLPVV
+124 PESNETDLPVI

-179 VPTLGLEHEVWIL
+179 VPMLGLEHEVWIL
-192 LTDAEDQGVVPQ
+192 LTDAEDQGVVPE
-204 MLGAKAWAQDRTQEE
+204 MLGAKSWAQDRTQEE
-219 IDSMHAFLL
+219 IDSIHAFLL

-270 DVAACDGSLGI
+270 DVTACDGSLGI
-281 DIVNTDVLD
+281 DIVNVNELD

-340 AHVGRILELGLRQG
+340 THVGHILELGLRQG
-354 SWLMDENETLNED
+354 SWLKDENETLDEETDNK
-367 IDDGTKQQSELSI
+367 TKETTELSI
-380 VYPIIAFTFI
+380 IYPILAFTFI
-390 GTVLLIS
+390 GASLITF

>member
-1 MKMRYLIPRVRGII
+1 
-15 IMPAKSIA
+15 MPAKSIA
-23 ISIILVLSL
+23 ILFILVLSL
-32 SMLSPVNADEIEG
+32 SMLSPVNADEIENEG
-45 ERAEE
+45 EEDIL
-50 SVLNCDGIESLEF
+50 LNCEGFESLEF
-63 NGLTANESVS
+63 DGLAANQSVS

-104 TLDKHPYLDTNLTN
+104 TLDRHPYLDTNLTN
-118 LQGVYK
+118 LLGIYT
-124 PVSNETDLPVV
+124 PESNETDLPVV

-179 VPTLGLEHEVWIL
+179 VPTLELEHEVWIL

-219 IDSMHAFLL
+219 IDSIHAFLL

-270 DVAACDGSLGI
+270 DVAACDGTLGI

-354 SWLMDENETLNED
+354 SWLMDANETLMED
-367 IDDGTKQQSELSI
+367 TDDKAEQKSEI
-380 VYPIIAFTFI
+380 NIIYPILAFTFI
-390 GTVLLIS
+390 GTILLIS